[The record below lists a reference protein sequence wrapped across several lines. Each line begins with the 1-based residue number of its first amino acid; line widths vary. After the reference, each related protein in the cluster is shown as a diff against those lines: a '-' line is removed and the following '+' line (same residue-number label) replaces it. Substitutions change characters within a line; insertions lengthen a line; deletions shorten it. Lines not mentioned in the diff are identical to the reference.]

1 VRGHM
6 ARDCPGKK
14 KERALLA
21 DVDEE
26 PTLL

>member
-1 VRGHM
+1 VRGLM

-14 KERALLA
+14 KERALVA